1 MALQENLKFVISA
14 VDRTAS
20 GFRKASAGLARLK
33 KSVVSV
39 QGALA
44 ALGAGVALK
53 QFATQIDDL
62 AKQSARIGLTVN
74 QLQSLQFAA
83 NQTGAE
89 ADTLNKALDRFSR
102 VISETNLG
110 TGIAKRSFDELGITL
125 KNQDGSL
132 KSTNDLIM
140 EVADGL
146 QGVPDQADRVR
157 IAFDLFGRSGTNLVN
172 LLQGGSDTLKNLQ
185 KDFNAVTMEL
195 TGKQAQAVEAAN
207 DRFDMLGKVLTSLG
221 QQITAFV
228 LEPLAQFSQFL
239 VTKLLQGL
247 NAAVYGVRGFLNALV
262 ELARHFDKE
271 AEYFTFGEELNAD
284 LERIIAN
291 LEKTTE
297 GAEGLNRASL
307 GMVTTNIEVAESTKL
322 TAEQFKKLRDAMVA
336 VPVTY
341 DEIGNK
347 VTNLGERSKTA
358 FEKYIDAAN
367 DMKSA
372 TEKMAIDGLGRLED
386 SFAGMVTGTMSAK
399 EAFRSMANSILSDLA
414 RIAARK
420 ALAGMMGSMGGG
432 DPLGALF
439 GGFRANGGAVTAGKA
454 YVVGER
460 GAEMFVP
467 SQNGTIIPNGAMGG
481 AGVTVNQTINLS
493 TGVAQTVRTEVMN
506 MLPQIQNAA
515 VSGVLDAKRRGGSFG
530 TAFGV

>member
-1 MALQENLKFVISA
+1 MADQNLKIQLTAIDKTRQAFASVRSGLGRVGSSIGN
-14 VDRTAS
+14 VRT
-20 GFRKASAGLARLK
+20 
-33 KSVVSV
+33 
-39 QGALA
+39 ALA

-53 QFATQIDDL
+53 QFSSQIDDL

-146 QGVPDQADRVR
+146 KGVPNQADRVR

-172 LLQGGSDTLKNLQ
+172 LLQGGSETLRDLQ

-195 TGKQAQAVEAAN
+195 TGEQAQAVEAAN

-221 QQITAFV
+221 QQITSFV

-247 NAAVYGVRGFLNALV
+247 NAAVYGVRGFLNGLV
-262 ELARHFDKE
+262 ELAQYFGQE
-271 AEYFTFGEELNAD
+271 AEYFTFGEQLNAD
-284 LERIIAN
+284 LERMIAN
-291 LEKTTE
+291 LDKTIEGTE
-297 GAEGLNRASL
+297 GLGRANVGL
-307 GMVTTNIEVAESTKL
+307 VTTNIEVAESTKKS
-322 TAEQFKKLRDAMVA
+322 AEEFKKLRDAMVA

-347 VTNLGERSKTA
+347 VNDLGKKSKTA
-358 FEKYIDAAN
+358 MEKYVEASE
-367 DMKSA
+367 DMKAA
-372 TEKMAIDGLGRLED
+372 TEKIAVDALGRLED
-386 SFAGMVTGTMSAK
+386 SFAGIVTGTMSAK
-399 EAFRSMANSILSDLA
+399 EAFRSMANSLLSDLA
-414 RIAARK
+414 RLAAKK
-420 ALAGMMGSMGGG
+420 ALGSLIGGMGGG
-432 DPLGALF
+432 GNPFAAMF
-439 GGFRANGGAVTAGKA
+439 GGFRAKGGAVSAGKA
-454 YVVGER
+454 YVVGEQ

-467 SQNGTIIPNGAMGG
+467 NSSGQIIPNGGG
-481 AGVTVNQTINLS
+481 GVTVHQTINLT

-506 MLPQIQNAA
+506 MLPQIQQAA

-530 TAFGV
+530 SAFGV